1 MIDQRLPSH
10 RSASDRARLTRDSP
24 TARQALVELHDTAL
38 SSVSSNLLLL
48 PPRNATVVQ
57 QHGGDRE
64 CTDAIEAGVV

>member
-10 RSASDRARLTRDSP
+10 RSASDRARLTRESP
-24 TARQALVELHDTAL
+24 TARQALVSYMT
-38 SSVSSNLLLL
+38 
-48 PPRNATVVQ
+48 PRLARHLQICCCSHPGNATVVQ